1 MSTTDNDEFKH
12 LRARQIAAVQCLEAL
27 QPLNSAN
34 QVRVLLT
41 AIAFY
46 DLAGHLGEKGS

>member
-1 MSTTDNDEFKH
+1 MSTSDNDGLEH
-12 LRARQIAAVQCLEAL
+12 LRARQMAAVQCLEAL

-34 QVRVLLT
+34 QVQVLLT

-46 DLAGHLGEKGS
+46 GLQAHLGEKD